1 MTLDAERLKKI
12 DVFSS
17 LDDDELQ
24 ELADFAEETTVSE
37 GDKLTKAG
45 SHSYQLFAIED
56 GEVEVLRDDET
67 VAKLGPGD
75 VVGETGVVGRGL
87 RNADVVAKSD
97 VKAIFFTQD
106 QVKKM
111 RKDVPGLDEKLG
123 RILEERDG

>member
-1 MTLDAERLKKI
+1 MDAERLKKI

-17 LDDDELQ
+17 LSDEHLQ
-24 ELADFAEETTVSE
+24 EIADFADETTVSE
-37 GDKLTKAG
+37 GDKLTKKG

-56 GEVEVLRDDET
+56 GEVEVLRDEET
-67 VAKLGPGD
+67 VAKLGAGD

-87 RNADVVAKSD
+87 RNADVVATSD

-111 RKDVPGLDEKLG
+111 RRDVPGLDEKLDE
-123 RILEERDG
+123 ILQERDS

>member
-1 MTLDAERLKKI
+1 LDAERLKKI

-17 LDDDELQ
+17 LSDEHLK
-24 ELADFAEETTVSE
+24 ELADFAEETTISE
-37 GDKLTKAG
+37 GDKLTKKG

-67 VAKLGPGD
+67 VAKLGAGD

-111 RKDVPGLDEKLG
+111 RKDVPGLDEKLDE
-123 RILEERDG
+123 ILQERDN

>member
-1 MTLDAERLKKI
+1 MDAERLKSI

-17 LDDDELQ
+17 LSDDELN
-24 ELADFAEETTVSE
+24 ELADFAEETTISK

-56 GEVEVLRDDET
+56 GEVEVRRDDET
-67 VAKLGPGD
+67 IAKLGAGD

-87 RNADVVAKSD
+87 RNADVVATSD

-111 RKDVPGLDEKLG
+111 RKDVPGLDEKLDE
-123 RILEERDG
+123 ILEERDG

>member
-1 MTLDAERLKKI
+1 LDAKRLKKI

-17 LDDDELQ
+17 LSDDDLN

-56 GEVEVLRDDET
+56 GQVEVLRHDET
-67 VAKLGPGD
+67 VAKLGAGD
-75 VVGETGVVGRGL
+75 VVGEAGVVGRGL

-111 RKDVPGLDEKLG
+111 RKDVPELGEKLDK
-123 RILEERDG
+123 ILEERDG

>member
-1 MTLDAERLKKI
+1 MDAERLKKI

-17 LDDDELQ
+17 LSDEHLK
-24 ELADFAEETTVSE
+24 ELADFAEETTISE
-37 GDKLTKAG
+37 GDKLTKKG

-67 VAKLGPGD
+67 VAKLGAGD
-75 VVGETGVVGRGL
+75 VVGEVGVVGRGL

-97 VKAIFFTQD
+97 VKALFFTQD

-111 RKDVPGLDEKLG
+111 RKDVPGLDEKLDE
-123 RILEERDG
+123 ILQERDN